1 MTTNYTSD
9 DMRAIM
15 MKVANAFIALRDGSN
30 QVADFNIL
38 ATAMNIGV
46 VRAEAMCQEDVE
58 VFQSAQRALI
68 EADAIYGSLRAYI
81 FTPAALVDMAKGVQA
96 YSELLKMSTPAQME
110 KAGNEVE
117 RRLAVGH
124 LATNGAVH

>member
-1 MTTNYTSD
+1 MTTDYTSD

-15 MKVANAFIALRDGSN
+15 MKVASAFMALRDGSN
-30 QVADFNIL
+30 KPADFNTL

-46 VRAEAMCQEDVE
+46 VRAEALCQQDVE
-58 VFQSAQRALI
+58 VFQAAQRALVD
-68 EADAIYGSLRAYI
+68 ADTIYGSLRAYI
-81 FTPAALVDMAKGVQA
+81 FTPAALVDLAKGVQG

-117 RRLAVGH
+117 RRLAVGQVAKSGNTH
-124 LATNGAVH
+124 